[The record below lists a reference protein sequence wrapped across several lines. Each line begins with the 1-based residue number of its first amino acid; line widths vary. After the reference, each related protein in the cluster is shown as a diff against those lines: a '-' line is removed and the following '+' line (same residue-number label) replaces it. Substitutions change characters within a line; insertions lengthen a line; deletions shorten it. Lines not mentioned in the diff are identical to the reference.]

1 MSIALSPRR
10 RLAGGTVIVAV
21 LAVLA
26 VGSFVVFDIRR
37 DNGPA
42 RTTAGPPATAPPANP
57 TVPAPQLKT
66 TGEDWD
72 QIVRSI
78 VAYRHWLYAHN
89 PDPELIAKIEVPS
102 YNFFADDQLGLRN
115 LATKGW
121 RYDPPR
127 QPVNVEL
134 VRFRFRDAEN
144 VASVFVRFGPTPA
157 NRVVDGAGD
166 IVLESPE
173 TPANAVVWT
182 LVREPASDPHW
193 RLFKVTPF
201 TDRPA
206 PA

>member
-10 RLAGGTVIVAV
+10 RLASGALIVAV
-21 LAVLA
+21 LAALA
-26 VGSFVVFDIRR
+26 VGSFVVFEARSD
-37 DNGPA
+37 DTA
-42 RTTAGPPATAPPANP
+42 ERTTAGPPVTAQPAN
-57 TVPAPQLKT
+57 TAVPPPELKT

-127 QPVNVEL
+127 QPANVEL
-134 VRFRFRDAEN
+134 VRFRFRDADN

-157 NRVVDGAGD
+157 NRVVDGAGKV
-166 IVLESPE
+166 VLESPE

-193 RLFKVTPF
+193 RLLKVTPF